1 MQDRTIQLL
10 SNQRGRQRSFCASIA
25 EGGGP
30 QRVIISR
37 ADSAE
42 SLVIVEVSGI
52 IGAIKA
58 EVEAPDSFVAD
69 AVPRRSRKRSSNARS
84 KRERCDD
91 QSVSVVC

>member
-1 MQDRTIQLL
+1 MIQTFEYIIAGQPMQ
-10 SNQRGRQRSFCASIA
+10 FCASIA

-42 SLVIVEVSGI
+42 SLVIVEAEGI

-58 EVEAPDSFVAD
+58 EVEAPDTLVAD
-69 AVPRRSRKRSSNARS
+69 AVRKAQQEALI
-84 KRERCDD
+84 ERALETGTV
-91 QSVSVVC
+91 QTTSL

>member
-1 MQDRTIQLL
+1 MIQTFEQVIGGQSMQ
-10 SNQRGRQRSFCASIA
+10 FCASIA

-42 SLVIVEVSGI
+42 SLVIVEAGGI
-52 IGAIKA
+52 IGTIRA

-69 AVPRRSRKRSSNARS
+69 AVRKAQHEALI
-84 KRERCDD
+84 ERAL
-91 QSVSVVC
+91 QTGTVQTTSL

>member
-1 MQDRTIQLL
+1 MIHTFEQTIGG
-10 SNQRGRQRSFCASIA
+10 QRMEFCASIA

-42 SLVIVEVSGI
+42 SLVIVDASGI

-58 EVEAPDSFVAD
+58 EVEAPENFVAD
-69 AVPRRSRKRSSNARS
+69 AVRKAQQEALI
-84 KRERCDD
+84 ERALETGEV
-91 QSVSVVC
+91 QTTSL

>member
-1 MQDRTIQLL
+1 MQ
-10 SNQRGRQRSFCASIA
+10 FCASIA

-42 SLVIVEVSGI
+42 SLVIVEVGGI

-58 EVEAPDSFVAD
+58 EVEAPDAD
-69 AVPRRSRKRSSNARS
+69 AVRKAQQEALI
-84 KRERCDD
+84 ERALETGTV
-91 QSVSVVC
+91 QTTSL